1 MKIII
6 LGAGMI
12 GRAIAYDLSKN
23 SNFDNITIADRDN
36 QTLYSVKKFLNNQK
50 INLIKIDL
58 ENIKIV
64 KKYFKNFDIVVSAVP
79 YKYNY
84 FLAKIAIDTK
94 THFID
99 LGGNNDIVKKELSL
113 SKQAKNNGVIII
125 PDCGLAPG
133 LTSIITKDI
142 VEQMDFVDYIK
153 LRVGGLPQ
161 NPKPPLN
168 YQIVF
173 SPYGLINEYVEDAII
188 LDHGKILK
196 KKSMTEIE
204 TINFPKPFGE
214 LEAFLTSGGCSTL
227 PYTFRRKIGYLD
239 YKTIRYKGHCE
250 KFKIFLDL
258 GFASEEKIK
267 IGKQFFVPRDIFSTI
282 LMRNLPFNQK
292 DVVLLKVFAEG
303 KKSGKKLKLEYSLID
318 YYDEKNKITSMMRST
333 GYPVSIIAQMIQ
345 QGIFKEHGVFCSE
358 KIIPCN
364 LFFDELK
371 KRDISIKK
379 YVKNSD

>member
-12 GRAIAYDLSKN
+12 GRAIAYDLSKY
-23 SNFDNITIADRDN
+23 SNFDNITISDRDN
-36 QTLYSVKKFLNNQK
+36 QTLYSVKEFLNNLK

-99 LGGNNDIVKKELSL
+99 LGGNNDIVKKELGL
-113 SKQAKNNGVIII
+113 SKKAKNNGVIII

-161 NPKPPLN
+161 NPNPPLN

-267 IGKQFFVPRDIFSTI
+267 IGKQLFVPRDIFSTI

-303 KKSGKKLKLEYSLID
+303 KKSGKKLKLEYFLID
-318 YYDEKNKITSMMRST
+318 YFDEKNKITSMMRLT
-333 GYPVSIIAQMIQ
+333 GYPVSITAQMIQ
-345 QGIFKEHGVFCSE
+345 QGIIRKHGVFCSE
-358 KIIPCN
+358 KIIPCD

-379 YVKNSD
+379 YVKNKD

>member
-6 LGAGMI
+6 LGAGMM
-12 GRAIAYDLSKN
+12 GRAIAHDLSKY

-36 QTLYSVKKFLNNQK
+36 KALNDALKFLKNQD
-50 INLIKIDL
+50 INFLKLDI
-58 ENIKIV
+58 ENIKKI
-64 KKYFKNFDIVVSAVP
+64 KKYFKNFDIAISAVP

-84 FLAKIAIDTK
+84 ILAKIAIDTK

-99 LGGNNDIVKKELSL
+99 LGGNNDIVKKELGL
-113 SKQAKNNGVIII
+113 SKKAKNNSVTII

-133 LTSIITKDI
+133 LTSMITKDI
-142 VEQMDFVDYIK
+142 VEQMDFIDYIK

-161 NPKPPLN
+161 NPKPPLD

-173 SPYGLINEYVEDAII
+173 SPYGLINEYVEDALI
-188 LDHGKILK
+188 LDHGNILK

-204 TINFPKPFGE
+204 TIKFPKPFGE

-227 PYTFRRKIGYLD
+227 PYTFRKNIGYLD

-250 KFKIFLDL
+250 KFKMLLDL

-267 IGKQFFVPRDIFSTI
+267 IGKKFFMPRDIFSAI
-282 LMRNLPFNQK
+282 LMKNLPFNQK
-292 DVVLLKVFAEG
+292 DLVLLKVFAQG

-318 YYDEKNKITSMMRST
+318 YYDEENKITSMMRTT
-333 GYPVSIIAQMIQ
+333 GYPVSITAQMIQ
-345 QGIFKEHGVFCSE
+345 QGIIKKHGVFCLE
-358 KIIPCN
+358 NIIPCN

-371 KRDISIKK
+371 KRDIIIKK
-379 YVKNSD
+379 YVKK

>member
-1 MKIII
+1 MDILI
-6 LGAGMI
+6 LGSGLM
-12 GRAIAYDLSKN
+12 GRAIAFDLCRYSD
-23 SNFDNITIADRDN
+23 FREIAISDKEN
-36 QTLYSVKKFLNNQK
+36 LNLKSAEKFLKKQD
-50 INLIKIDL
+50 IKFLKLDL

-84 FLAKIAIDTK
+84 ILAKIAIDTK

-99 LGGNNDIVKKELSL
+99 LGGNNDIVKKELGL
-113 SKQAKNNGVIII
+113 SKKAKNNGVIII

-168 YQIVF
+168 YQTVF

-196 KKSMTEIE
+196 KKPMTEIE

-258 GFASEEKIK
+258 GFTSEEKIK